1 MSNRKGIGGHQSARA
16 NTEVWLTPPDLLEAL
31 GGAEAFDLDPC
42 AALGQ
47 PWPTAR
53 QHFTIEDDGLAL
65 PWHGRVWMNPPYTSG
80 IIGKWLGKLA
90 KHGDGIALTFARTE
104 TEAFHRT
111 VWEQCD
117 ALLFLEGRLFFH
129 VAEETTFK
137 LKNGEVV
144 REIVVPKGGKAP
156 ANGGA
161 PSVLC
166 AYGMDSAD
174 ILAESG
180 LQGSFVPL
188 RWRVLTFGFETVGT
202 WIEEVMALIAGR
214 NEPVTLDWLYRK
226 LAGSPKA
233 KRNPNWKAK
242 IRQTLQRGPFEA
254 LGGGVWQQASLEV

>member
-1 MSNRKGIGGHQSARA
+1 MSNRKGIGGHHSARA
-16 NTEVWLTPPDLLEAL
+16 NTEVWLTPPDLLQAL
-31 GGAEAFDLDPC
+31 GGPETFALDPC

-53 QHFTIEDDGLAL
+53 AHFTIEDDGLAQ
-65 PWHGRVWMNPPYTSG
+65 PWQGRVWLNPPYTSG
-80 IIGKWLGKLA
+80 VIGKWLGKLA
-90 KHGDGIALTFARTE
+90 THGDGIALTFARTE

-129 VAEETTFK
+129 VAEAQTF
-137 LKNGEVV
+137 NQGG
-144 REIVVPKGGKAP
+144 RDIFVPKGGRAP

-166 AYGMDSAD
+166 AYGADCAD

-180 LQGSFVPL
+180 LKGSFVPL
-188 RWRVLTFGFETVGT
+188 RLRVLTFGFETVGT
-202 WIEEVMALIAGR
+202 WVEEVLALIAGR

-233 KRNPNWKAK
+233 RRNPNWKAK
-242 IRQTLQRGPFEA
+242 VRQTLQRGPFEA
-254 LGGGVWQQASLEV
+254 LGGGVWQAATL